1 MDRML
6 VVVFENE
13 SKANDGLKVLEELD
27 RHGSITVY
35 THAVVLKRPDGTIDL
50 GQCDDRGPSGLIRGI
65 AIGGFLGALGGPVGL
80 AIGGSLGFLAGAAA
94 DLNNA
99 RVDDDFIDDV
109 AKALA
114 PNKAAVVAEIEEGST
129 EGVDTRMEAVGGTVF
144 RRTLSEV
151 SQTIHAEHI
160 AAVKANPAQMKAE
173 HAQAQAAR
181 KIKLEGKINQL
192 ESRLQSQLRKAQQ
205 RREVA
210 QRVAWAKAE
219 ILRAKAAAA
228 KVRAEETHVKL

>member
-6 VVVFENE
+6 VAVFENE
-13 SKANDGLKVLEELD
+13 SKANEGLKVLEELD
-27 RHGSITVY
+27 LHGSITVY
-35 THAVVLKRPDGTIDL
+35 THAVVLKRPDGTITV

-65 AIGGFLGALGGPVGL
+65 AMGGFLGALGGPVAAGL
-80 AIGGSLGFLAGAAA
+80 GAAAGFVAGAAV
-94 DLNNA
+94 DLRNV

-114 PNKAAVVAEIEEGST
+114 PNKAAVVAEIEESST
-129 EGVDTRMEAVGGTVF
+129 EGVDTRMEALGGTVF
-144 RRTLSEV
+144 RRALSEV
-151 SQTIHAEHI
+151 KHTIHDEHI
-160 AAVKANPAQMKAE
+160 AAIRADLAQMKAE

-228 KVRAEETHVKL
+228 KVKAEETHVKL

>member
-13 SKANDGLKVLEELD
+13 SKANEGLKVLEELD
-27 RHGSITVY
+27 LHGSITVY

-65 AIGGFLGALGGPVGL
+65 AIGGFLGALGGPVAAGL
-80 AIGGSLGFLAGAAA
+80 GAAAGFVAGAAV
-94 DLNNA
+94 DLKNA

-114 PNKAAVVAEIEEGST
+114 PNKAAVVAEIEESST

-144 RRTLSEV
+144 RRPLSEV
-151 SQTIHAEHI
+151 KHTIHDEHI
-160 AAVKANPAQMKAE
+160 AAIKADLAQMKAE